1 MLSESSILMAEE
13 EIERTLNKSDQRD
26 ILVEMNGQELSLSLK
41 IMTLQTVSFSIFKL
55 FIYRMK
61 KLLSDVN

>member
-1 MLSESSILMAEE
+1 MAEE

-41 IMTLQTVSFSIFKL
+41 IITVQTVSFSVFKL

>member
-1 MLSESSILMAEE
+1 MAEE

-41 IMTLQTVSFSIFKL
+41 IITLQTVSFSVFKL

>member
-1 MLSESSILMAEE
+1 MAEE

>member
-1 MLSESSILMAEE
+1 MAEE

-41 IMTLQTVSFSIFKL
+41 IITVQTVFFSVFKL